1 MSVEKRWKANGQRE
15 WLSLANVGLV
25 YSCLEGSIISTQLC
39 LCCALSPVPS
49 PLETDNCGPQCLG
62 VNFRIKSAFLIHTSF
77 WKCFILTEGG
87 KRNWHP
93 VKICLLS
100 ALLQFPQFSV
110 LNGVFRI
117 KQHPAVSLTHT
128 PPSPTPSHTSKTL
141 SQMISY
147 EFLRLPNSK
156 PSSHCQVPQLIC
168 ELLRTPNILTRFKT
182 FCPSLTKYSVWS

>member
-1 MSVEKRWKANGQRE
+1 M
-15 WLSLANVGLV
+15 
-25 YSCLEGSIISTQLC
+25 
-39 LCCALSPVPS
+39 PS
-49 PLETDNCGPQCLG
+49 PLRPLPWRLTTMAL
-62 VNFRIKSAFLIHTSF
+62 SAWEWTSE
-77 WKCFILTEGG
+77 WRVPSWSIPASGNILTESGE
-87 KRNWHP
+87 RNWHP

-128 PPSPTPSHTSKTL
+128 PPSLTPSHTSKTL

-147 EFLRLPNSK
+147 EFLCLPTSK
-156 PSSHCQVPQLIC
+156 PSSHCQVSQLSC
-168 ELLRTPNILTRFKT
+168 ELIRTPNILTRFKT